1 MYVYLFICIHIYIY
15 IYTYIY
21 IYIYLSLYIYIY
33 LQSIRRYQGR
43 KQRSSLLTAS
53 VLEPW
58 QSPSPFIGLHE
69 GDAGSDLMRLEALYS
84 HALSLLRRT
93 AR

>member
-1 MYVYLFICIHIYIY
+1 M
-15 IYTYIY
+15 
-21 IYIYLSLYIYIY
+21 
-33 LQSIRRYQGR
+33 QSIRMYQDR
-43 KQRSSLLTAS
+43 KHRSSLLTAS

-58 QSPSPFIGLHE
+58 HSPSPFIGLHE
-69 GDAGSDLMRLEALYS
+69 GDAGSELMRLEVLYS